1 MRQPNR
7 RRNNARRFLTLNGKN
22 RTMTHNIE
30 NNKNSLSALLQKVQD
45 QASRA
50 ADYLAP
56 TNDLLKSTTEDGK
69 PQIIVEQRGGEPT
82 QFFDVN
88 DVAFGQIASHADI
101 DTRTA
106 RRLQSRYP
114 AEFDGLVN
122 AIWQNEPAVRMIRT
136 HHNVTEQPATFG
148 GVGLNVPPRSQW
160 NDAKNPNGTVRAFV
174 SDKFKTFDNV
184 NLLEAAL
191 PQLMDNPAAFQV
203 VNADVTEKR
212 LYLRLKSLVQTGTG
226 AALNDLMANG
236 IGLQN
241 SEVGAGSVSV
251 YQIAWTLACL
261 NGMQTQ
267 NKTRSSH
274 ITSARDTDDWGLL
287 SDQAKDADNKALEL
301 KIRDLVGAYSS
312 RDAFDQVIEQ
322 MKNAAADIIDGVA
335 VEKTAVVESLG
346 KVMQLTKKEKSNV
359 LDGLL
364 DTIGQAG
371 YENGKPL
378 SRATLINAVTA
389 VSHKADTDDVDMW
402 QQRGGQ
408 LLNMKPADWNRVAA
422 VAA

>member
-1 MRQPNR
+1 
-7 RRNNARRFLTLNGKN
+7 
-22 RTMTHNIE
+22 MTNTIE
-30 NNKNSLSALLQKVQD
+30 NNKNSLSNLLLKVQD

-56 TNDLLKSTTEDGK
+56 TSELQKTTDERGR
-69 PQIIVEQRGGEPT
+69 PQIVLEQTRGEPT
-82 QFFDVN
+82 RIFDVN
-88 DVAFGQIASHADI
+88 DVAFGQIASHAEI

-106 RRLQSRYP
+106 RRLQAEVAP
-114 AEFDGLVN
+114 EFDALLN
-122 AIWQNEPAVRMIRT
+122 AIWQKKPAVRMLRT
-136 HHNVTEQPATFG
+136 H
-148 GVGLNVPPRSQW
+148 
-160 NDAKNPNGTVRAFV
+160 DAVAGDGNLRAFV

-203 VNADVTEKR
+203 VNADVTDKR
-212 LYLRLKSLVQTGTG
+212 LYLRLKSLVQTGSG

-287 SDQAKDADNKALEL
+287 SDAAKDADNRALEL
-301 KIRDLVGAYSS
+301 KIRDLVGVYSS
-312 RDAFDQVIEQ
+312 RDAFDAVIEQ
-322 MKNAAADIIDGVA
+322 MKQAATDTIEGDFID
-335 VEKTAVVESLG
+335 KTAVVAGLG
-346 KVMQLTKKEKSNV
+346 KVMQLTKKETSSV

-371 YENGKPL
+371 YEQGNRL
-378 SRATLINAVTA
+378 SRATMINAVTA
-389 VSHKADTDDVDMW
+389 ASHKADLDDVDLW

-408 LLNMKPADWNRVAA
+408 LLNMKSADWQRVAA
-422 VAA
+422 MAA